1 MHKLFVAII
10 VALIAIMIIPM
21 SASAD
26 FHFGLGYQIEDKE
39 FTVESENNLGFTYES
54 VAVFNSPIESGRIDF
69 GFDITKNLGMEF
81 SLYRSAESTIYSQSF
96 YGAMTPIDLPI
107 GIPYDESPYFS
118 ISSFGWR
125 DNPVLVSGNL
135 SGATKVKYRTSGGST
150 EFVYNFPSSWPK
162 KDVVRFKGF
171 LGYMKSN
178 GIMTTDFEVK
188 GSGSASG
195 GDIIIVGAYD
205 KTTTTNETHSYTVEV
220 KDVIVGYDIVTKS
233 KKYYKKTF
241 LAFGDSYGIG
251 LFEEVTVANILESAD
266 PILADKVYS
275 GEISDEDTYIV
286 SDSGISII
294 VPMDPTGISGYQN
307 TSIRQEQEVEGTYL
321 GLSMTY
327 DVIKNLDMEL
337 ACRHVV
343 YGSVENTVSAPGFSS
358 SLEDDRPDITMVD
371 LIFTAH
377 FVKGVDLKAIYSKT
391 FARYELGGADFDE
404 ETGKISLVLDY
415 RF

>member
-10 VALIAIMIIPM
+10 VALIAIMIVPM

-96 YGAMTPIDLPI
+96 YGAMTPIGLPI

-205 KTTTTNETHSYTVEV
+205 KTTTKNESHPYTVEV
-220 KDVIVGYDIVTKS
+220 EDVIVGYDPSTQTQ
-233 KKYYKKTF
+233 KYYKKTPF
-241 LAFGDSYGIG
+241 AFGGGYGIG
-251 LFEEVTVANILESAD
+251 LFKEVALTDILKQEFV
-266 PILADKVYS
+266 DKLYS
-275 GEISDEDTYIV
+275 GEISDEDIYIV

-294 VPMDPTGISGYQN
+294 VPMDPTGISGSQN

-343 YGSVENTVSAPGFSS
+343 YGSVENTVSGPGFSS

-391 FARYELGGADFDE
+391 FARYELSGADFDE